1 MKKFSSADE
10 VLEYAI
16 GQERLAARFYEEMA
30 GEVSSP
36 AMKDALVGFA
46 ADERGHEAKLRLIKE
61 GKTLVTSLAQVKTL
75 GISEVISDAEFSPGM
90 SYQEVLKLAM
100 LKEKAAYR
108 LYTGLAAAAP
118 PALRETFLMLAAE
131 EAKHKLRF
139 EIEYDDS
146 VLTEN

>member
-1 MKKFSSADE
+1 MKTFGSVEE
-10 VLEYAI
+10 VLDYAI
-16 GQERLAARFYEEMA
+16 GQERKAARFYDEMA

-46 ADERGHEAKLRLIKE
+46 AEERGHEAKLRLIKE
-61 GKTLVTSLAQVKTL
+61 GKTLVTSIATVKTL
-75 GISEVISDAEFSPGM
+75 GISEVIAEAEFSPNM

-100 LKEKAAYR
+100 QKEKAAYK
-108 LYTGLAAAAP
+108 LYSDLAAAAP
-118 PALRETFLMLAAE
+118 PALRDTFLMLAAE